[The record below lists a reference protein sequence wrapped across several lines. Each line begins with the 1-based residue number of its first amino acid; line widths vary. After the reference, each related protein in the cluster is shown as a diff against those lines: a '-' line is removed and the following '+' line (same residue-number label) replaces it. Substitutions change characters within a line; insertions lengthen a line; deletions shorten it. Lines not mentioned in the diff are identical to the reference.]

1 MASATVAHIC
11 GRVGFATICPKLQV
25 RGTLKTVISEAGV
38 SIVERIIRRVAAED
52 IMPRWRNLRPSDVSE
67 KESGDPVTTADH
79 AAEQRLGRE
88 LAAFLPGSLIV
99 GEEAVATDPAILG
112 SLKRSRPVW
121 IIDPIDGTHNYIKG
135 SPNFS
140 TLVSLA
146 YNEQIQ
152 ASWTFAPAIGRIAI
166 ARAGFGARIGAEIAS
181 TGTSRSMRALPEITV
196 ATSRPEWWTP
206 EQRRHVALL
215 EASGVRVDYMGPA
228 GLEYL
233 EVAAGRRTAIL
244 LYWEAVWD
252 HAAGVLLCTEAG
264 GAVTSADGKP
274 FCLSGANRLPLI
286 AAVDRGTAD
295 MLHQAMAS

>member
-1 MASATVAHIC
+1 
-11 GRVGFATICPKLQV
+11 
-25 RGTLKTVISEAGV
+25 VISEAGIAV
-38 SIVERIIRRVAAED
+38 VERIIRRVAAED
-52 IMPRWRNLRPSDVSE
+52 IMPRWRNLKPSDVSE
-67 KESGDPVTTADH
+67 KQSGDPVTAADH
-79 AAEQRLGRE
+79 AAEKRLGHE
-88 LAAFLPGSLIV
+88 LSAFLPDSLIV
-99 GEEAVATDPAILG
+99 GEEAVAADPAILG
-112 SLKRSRPVW
+112 SLEKPQPVW

-146 YNEQIQ
+146 HNGQIL
-152 ASWTFAPAIGRIAI
+152 ASWTFAPATGQIAI

-181 TGTSRSMRALPEITV
+181 TAVSRSAPTLLEMAV

-206 EQRRHVALL
+206 EQRRHMTTL
-215 EASGVRVDYMGPA
+215 ESRGVRIEYMGPS

-274 FCLSGANRLPLI
+274 FRLAGANQLPLV
-286 AAVDRGTAD
+286 AAADRRTAD

>member
-1 MASATVAHIC
+1 M
-11 GRVGFATICPKLQV
+11 
-25 RGTLKTVISEAGV
+25 RGTLESVIGEAEISV
-38 SIVERIIRRVAAED
+38 VERIIRRVAAED
-52 IMPRWRNLRPSDVSE
+52 IMPRWRNLGPSDVSE
-67 KESGDPVTTADH
+67 KQSGDPVTAADH

-99 GEEAVATDPAILG
+99 GEEAVATNPAILG
-112 SLKRSRPVW
+112 SLERSQPVW

-146 YNEQIQ
+146 HNEQIL
-152 ASWTFAPAIGRIAI
+152 ASWTFAPTTGQLAI
-166 ARAGFGARIGAEIAS
+166 ARAGFGARIGTEIAS
-181 TGTSRSMRALPEITV
+181 TSASRSAPALPELTV

-206 EQRRHVALL
+206 EQRQHMALL
-215 EASGVRVDYMGPA
+215 QGRGVRIDYMGPA

-233 EVAAGRRTAIL
+233 EVAAGRRTALL

-286 AAVDRGTAD
+286 AAADRRTAD
-295 MLHQAMAS
+295 ILHQAMTG